1 LLKINKI
8 EKNNDD
14 LNVQHNYLSMDNDD
28 LDLIYIVHILNND
41 AHVLV
46 LEIYIFDKHFELEFF
61 DLIIELEESIGVF
74 DGISV

>member
-1 LLKINKI
+1 MLQHKMNQLLEKNKI

-41 AHVLV
+41 EHVMV
-46 LEIYIFDKHFELEFF
+46 
-61 DLIIELEESIGVF
+61 
-74 DGISV
+74 